1 MKLRLFVFAGIAVA
15 GVYTQVLHAQP
26 YPSKP
31 IRFIVPFSAGGG
43 ADVLTRLLARHL
55 SETWA
60 SGFVID
66 NRPGADGAIG
76 TELLARSAP
85 DGYTVIMITN
95 AHTITPSQRKLP
107 YDPVK
112 DFTPVTLVA
121 SIPQLLLVHPSLPV
135 KSIKDL
141 VALAK
146 AKPGALS
153 FGSSGTGTSPYL
165 TMELFKSMTGIQ
177 MVHIP
182 YKGSSLAVIDL
193 VGGHIQVMFGSTST
207 TLAHAKAGKLRAI
220 AVSSPARIAAAPDVP
235 TVAEAGLP
243 GFEASTWFGIL
254 APARLPAELLQ
265 TLHGEITKALLSSDV
280 RNQVIT
286 LGFNPIGNT
295 PEAFAGVI
303 RGDLVKWERVIRSL
317 PPS

>member
-1 MKLRLFVFAGIAVA
+1 MKLRLFLFACIAVS
-15 GVYTQVLHAQP
+15 GVYTQALHAQS

-85 DGYTVIMITN
+85 DGYTVIMIT
-95 AHTITPSQRKLP
+95 
-107 YDPVK
+107 
-112 DFTPVTLVA
+112 
-121 SIPQLLLVHPSLPV
+121 
-135 KSIKDL
+135 
-141 VALAK
+141 
-146 AKPGALS
+146 
-153 FGSSGTGTSPYL
+153 
-165 TMELFKSMTGIQ
+165 
-177 MVHIP
+177 
-182 YKGSSLAVIDL
+182 
-193 VGGHIQVMFGSTST
+193 
-207 TLAHAKAGKLRAI
+207 KLRAI

-254 APARLPAELLQ
+254 APARLPPELLQ

-286 LGFNPIGNT
+286 LGLNPIGNT
-295 PEAFAGVI
+295 PEAFAEVI
-303 RGDLVKWERVIRSL
+303 RSDLVKWERVIRSL